1 MTDNPLD
8 LLRDGIEAARSG
20 DKLNAR
26 RLLQQAISYN
36 PDNEI
41 AWMWMA
47 SVVDTVEE
55 RRRCL
60 ERVLRINPNNAR
72 AREALTRLGG
82 TPPARRE
89 PPADA
94 PPRAPT
100 TPARTP
106 NPRVARP
113 VDRTQKRRGL
123 NAYLAA
129 AAVVAVIVIG
139 VVIAALISSSGTPL
153 TIGIPAPPTSN
164 LNATFQAAFIIP
176 TLTRTPTPVPT
187 NTVFAIVVTV
197 PPETFEARLPPTFT
211 PTFTPIP
218 TQTPVPSPTPYP
230 LSVYPVLY
238 SDYPPAR
245 SLSSLYANVAGGSRE
260 VELAV
265 GGFDDLALDAAGVR
279 IAFARPEQR
288 IAEDGRQRTVQE
300 IFVAL
305 VASPETPIRITDFG
319 AVSGHPAWSP
329 DGSALAFVSDVDGD
343 RELYIVDLNADSTP
357 RGAPRPITRNSF
369 ADIDPDWS
377 PDGSVIAFASEAEGP
392 GLFEIYTIE
401 PNGANLTRITNASG
415 SNTFPRWAPDMS
427 ALVFVSDRAGSSNI
441 YIMEPNGNS
450 QRLLTFGV
458 GRAGNISPAWSP
470 DGLWI
475 AFASDRPVSG
485 RRDKFNWYVMDTRGE
500 NVAPIA
506 ITARNP
512 QSIVFL
518 PSLRLN

>member
-1 MTDNPLD
+1 LAENPQD
-8 LLRDGIEAARSG
+8 LVREGIEAARSG
-20 DKLNAR
+20 DKLTAR
-26 RLLQQAISYN
+26 RLLQQAISYD
-36 PDNEI
+36 PDNEV

-89 PPADA
+89 TTSDTPRVPAGGA
-94 PPRAPT
+94 V
-100 TPARTP
+100 TP

-113 VDRTQKRRGL
+113 VDRTRRQQGL
-123 NAYLAA
+123 NAYLVAA
-129 AAVVAVIVIG
+129 IVVAVVVIG
-139 VVIAALISSSGTPL
+139 VVILALISSSGTPL

-164 LNATFQAAFIIP
+164 LNATFQAAFNIP

-187 NTVFAIVVTV
+187 NTVFAVVVTV

-218 TQTPVPSPTPYP
+218 TETPVPSPTPYP

-245 SLSSLYANVAGGSRE
+245 SLSNLYSNMAGGGRE

-265 GGFDDLALDAAGVR
+265 GGFDDIAVDPFGTR
-279 IAFARPEQR
+279 IAFARAEQR
-288 IAEDGRQRTVQE
+288 IAEDGTQRTVQE
-300 IFVAL
+300 IYIAL
-305 VASPETPIRITDFG
+305 IASPESPIQITNFG
-319 AVSGHPAWSP
+319 AVSGHPTWSP
-329 DGSALAFVSDVDGD
+329 DGDALAFVSDTDGD
-343 RELYIVDLNADSTP
+343 REIYVVDLNADLSP
-357 RGAPRPITRNSF
+357 RGAPRQITRNNF
-369 ADIDPDWS
+369 ADIDPEWA

-392 GLFEIYTIE
+392 GLFEVYTIE

-415 SNTFPRWAPDMS
+415 SNTFPRWSPDMS
-427 ALVFVSDRAGSSNI
+427 AMVFVSDRTGSSNI

-458 GRAGNISPAWSP
+458 GRAQNTTPAWSP

-485 RRDKFNWYVMDTRGE
+485 RLDKFNWYVMDTRGE

-506 ITARNP
+506 ITARTP